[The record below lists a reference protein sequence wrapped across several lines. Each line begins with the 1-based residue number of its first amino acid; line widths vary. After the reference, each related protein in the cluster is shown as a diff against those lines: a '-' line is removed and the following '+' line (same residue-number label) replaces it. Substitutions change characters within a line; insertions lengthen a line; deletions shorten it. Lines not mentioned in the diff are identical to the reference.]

1 MPTTSLEDLLS
12 GISDN
17 AYTEMP
23 YDAVSGNIKGA
34 MDQVTDN
41 SHKTVTF
48 AKSASFAPDYIKNAS
63 EESLTT
69 VPEGL
74 SAISF
79 ADRVN
84 RALPLHTKEAC
95 YMSTVYA
102 LNAGTFNGVIKE
114 RLEKAARAYGITGE
128 LEEVKK
134 AFETKIEEVHVP
146 SVLQHALYVKS
157 ASGQLQGVYPLRS
170 DSPEE
175 IRATMDKVEGEFLDG
190 TLPLPL
196 FKNAAVRL
204 VGMAKAAGCEDAAQ
218 KGLYK
223 TIATPRLPEF
233 DKMAVQLK
241 INAPFYPE
249 GVAEE
254 LSSSWEA
261 LQKEAS
267 EGSCSKDFGKRLMAF
282 CDTCMEVD
290 IATGTAIKCAGYQ
303 DPYSCIFTGYSSE
316 ELHKMAS
323 SVFEVYGQC
332 VPMDALTDDALEA
345 LQPFL
350 SAKQASDL
358 SNAVKSYRE
367 EGADHL
373 KEASTVDALMRSMDN
388 DTQRDVLQTLATR

>member
-1 MPTTSLEDLLS
+1 MPTTSLEELLS
-12 GISDN
+12 GISDD

-41 SHKTVTF
+41 SHKTITF

-63 EESLTT
+63 EESLAT

-74 SAISF
+74 SAVSF

-102 LNAGTFNGVIKE
+102 LHAGTFNGVIKE
-114 RLEKAARAYGITGE
+114 RLEKAAHAYGIAEE
-128 LEEVKK
+128 LDEVKK
-134 AFETKIEEVHVP
+134 AFEPKTEEVHVP
-146 SVLQHALYVKS
+146 SVIQHALYVKS
-157 ASGQLQGVYPLRS
+157 ASGQLQGVYPLRV

-175 IRATMDKVEGEFLDG
+175 IRSTMDKVQNEFLDG
-190 TLPLPL
+190 TLPLSL
-196 FKNAAVRL
+196 FKNAASRL
-204 VGMAKAAGCEDAAQ
+204 VGMAKEAGCADAAQ
-218 KGLYK
+218 RGLYK

-249 GVAEE
+249 EIADE
-254 LSSSWEA
+254 LSKSWES
-261 LQKEAS
+261 LRKEAS
-267 EGSCSKDFGKRLMAF
+267 EGNYSKDFGKRLMEF

-290 IATGTAIKCAGYQ
+290 IATEAATKCAGYQ

-332 VPMDALTDDALEA
+332 VPMEALTDDALDA

-350 SAKQASDL
+350 NAKQASDL
-358 SNAVKSYRE
+358 SKAVKSYRE
-367 EGADHL
+367 EGADRL
-373 KEASTVDALMRSMDN
+373 KEASAVDALMSSMDK
-388 DTQRDVLQTLATR
+388 DTQRDVLQTLATL

>member
-1 MPTTSLEDLLS
+1 MPTTSLEELLS
-12 GISDN
+12 GISND

-48 AKSASFAPDYIKNAS
+48 AKSASFAPEYIKNAS

-69 VPEGL
+69 IPEGL
-74 SAISF
+74 SDISF
-79 ADRVN
+79 ADRRN

-102 LNAGTFNGVIKE
+102 LHAGVFDGVIKN
-114 RLEKAARAYGITGE
+114 RLEKAANAYGISEE
-128 LEEVKK
+128 LDAVKK
-134 AFETKIEEVHVP
+134 AFETKTQEVHVP
-146 SVLQHALYVKS
+146 SVSQHALYVKS
-157 ASGQLQGVYPLRS
+157 ASGTLQGIYPVRV

-175 IRATMDKVEGEFLDG
+175 IRATMDKVQGEFLEG

-196 FKNAAVRL
+196 FKSAAVRL
-204 VGMAKAAGCEDAAQ
+204 VNMAKEAGCEDAAQ
-218 KGLYK
+218 QGLFR

-233 DKMAVQLK
+233 DKMAVQLQ
-241 INAPFYPE
+241 INSSFYPE
-249 GVAEE
+249 DVADE
-254 LSSSWEA
+254 LNASWNQ
-261 LQKEAS
+261 LKKEAA
-267 EGSCSKDFGKRLMAF
+267 EGNCSKDFGKRLMDF
-282 CDTCMEVD
+282 CDSCMEVD
-290 IATGTAIKCAGYQ
+290 IATEVATKCAGYQ
-303 DPYSCIFTGYSSE
+303 DPYSCVFTGYSSE
-316 ELHKMAS
+316 DLHKMAS

-358 SNAVKSYRE
+358 SKAVKSYRE
-367 EGADHL
+367 DGADRF
-373 KEASTVDALMRSMDN
+373 KEATAVDALMHSMDA